1 MFRFENNMPDYWMNE
16 SRDFQ
21 LLTRL
26 NDIMFMGQR
35 ADINTIQNLNDSK
48 KCKNTFLNLL
58 AKKVGFFT
66 DKYIEENVLRN
77 IIGAFKIAVKNKG
90 TKIGI
95 EYAVRAILKAENN
108 SGVPV
113 VQINNTDYTI
123 NILTPFNI
131 KNVEALNEF
140 LKYII
145 PAGYDVNIYSY
156 AESPVATTQL
166 NNIDRII
173 AASMNIATM
182 ASLRPGYYDIPK
194 TDLERKLEY
203 IRNTEHIKITDETN
217 LLNYVKKTYAGSMNA
232 GLIASIQDLKYG
244 YRYDNNTNTSQLD
257 PKNEES
263 AKLNKSNNDLEH
275 GIDIEE
281 R

>member
-66 DKYIEENVLRN
+66 DKYIEETVLRN

-156 AESPVATTQL
+156 AESPVVTTQL

-182 ASLRPGYYDIPK
+182 ASLRPGYYSIPK
-194 TDLERKLEY
+194 TDFDRQLEY
-203 IRNTEHIKITDETN
+203 TSEDADGNIEHIKITDNTN
-217 LLNYVKKTYAGSMNA
+217 LLNYVKKTYAGSINA
-232 GLIASIQDLKYG
+232 GLIASIEDLK
-244 YRYDNNTNTSQLD
+244 NLKT
-257 PKNEES
+257 ES

>member
-1 MFRFENNMPDYWMNE
+1 MFRFENHMPDYWMNE

-35 ADINTIQNLNDSK
+35 ADIATIQNLNDSK

-77 IIGAFKIAVKNKG
+77 IIGAFKIAVKHKG

-95 EYAVRAILKAENN
+95 EYAVRAILKAENS
-108 SGVPV
+108 SGVPEI
-113 VQINNTDYTI
+113 QINNDSYAI
-123 NILTPFNI
+123 DIFTPVNI

-145 PAGYDVNIYSY
+145 PAGYIVNIYSY
-156 AESPVATTQL
+156 TKGSTVATTQL

-194 TDLERKLEY
+194 TDVDRQLEY
-203 IRNTEHIKITDETN
+203 TSKDADGNIEHIKITDETN

-232 GLIASIQDLKYG
+232 GLIASIQDLQSIK
-244 YRYDNNTNTSQLD
+244 S
-257 PKNEES
+257 ES
-263 AKLNKSNNDLEH
+263 AKLKKSNNNLDN
-275 GIDIEE
+275 GIEIEE
-281 R
+281 G

>member
-1 MFRFENNMPDYWMNE
+1 MFRFENHMPDYWMNE

-26 NDIMFMGQR
+26 NDIVFMGQR
-35 ADINTIQNLNDSK
+35 ADIATIQNLNDSK

-77 IIGAFKIAVKNKG
+77 IIGAFKIAIKHKG

-95 EYAVRAILKAENN
+95 EYAVRAILKAENS
-108 SGVPV
+108 SGVPEV
-113 VQINNTDYTI
+113 AVDNENYDI
-123 NILTPFNI
+123 NIFTPVEL
-131 KNVEALNEF
+131 KNVEALDEF

-145 PAGYDVNIYSY
+145 PAGYNVNIYSY
-156 AESPVATTQL
+156 IKAPTATTQL
-166 NNIDRII
+166 NNIDRLI

-182 ASLRPGYYDIPK
+182 ASLRGGSSDVP
-194 TDLERKLEY
+194 T
-203 IRNTEHIKITDETN
+203 TDEARFSDEQHFTQE
-217 LLNYVKKTYAGSMNA
+217 LTPLNYVRKTYAGSMNA
-232 GLIASIQDLKYG
+232 GLIASIQDLKESKKQIEG
-244 YRYDNNTNTSQLD
+244 SDELEL
-257 PKNEES
+257 KES
-263 AKLNKSNNDLEH
+263 AILRKSNSDSEH

>member
-1 MFRFENNMPDYWMNE
+1 MFRFENHMPDYWMNE

-35 ADINTIQNLNDSK
+35 ADIATIQNLNDSK

-77 IIGAFKIAVKNKG
+77 IIGAFKIAIKHKG

-95 EYAVRAILKAENN
+95 EYAVRAILKAEN
-108 SGVPV
+108 SRGVPEI
-113 VQINNTDYTI
+113 QINNSDYSI
-123 NILTPFNI
+123 DIFTPVNI

-145 PAGYDVNIYSY
+145 PAGYIVNIYSY
-156 AESPVATTQL
+156 IKVPTATTQL

-182 ASLRPGYYDIPK
+182 ASLRPGYYDIP
-194 TDLERKLEY
+194 TTNLERQLEFAERNDDGTFSLDDNGNVIQRERTDYLSY
-203 IRNTEHIKITDETN
+203 IR
-217 LLNYVKKTYAGSMNA
+217 KTYAGSMNA
-232 GLIASIQDLKYG
+232 GLIASIQDLQSIKA
-244 YRYDNNTNTSQLD
+244 
-257 PKNEES
+257 ES
-263 AKLNKSNNDLEH
+263 AKLKKSNNDLDH